1 MIEKKNYWFNLYCD
15 CYIKI
20 FEYKGMMISLFN
32 LFCSDDKIYGDF
44 LGYEIYEFICKFKDV
59 YYGLGLVYSM
69 WV

>member
-1 MIEKKNYWFNLYCD
+1 MYFYVFSKLWFYLMYDWKK
-15 CYIKI
+15 
-20 FEYKGMMISLFN
+20 N